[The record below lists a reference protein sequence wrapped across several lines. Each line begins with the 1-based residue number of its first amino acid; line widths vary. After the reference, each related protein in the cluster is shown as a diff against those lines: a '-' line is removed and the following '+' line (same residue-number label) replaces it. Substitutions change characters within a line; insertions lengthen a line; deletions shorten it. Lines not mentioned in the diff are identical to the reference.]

1 MSVTAPS
8 DTDPDHGDKQDR
20 DPWAE
25 LGLPRTPFLDD
36 RLAPDVDREFLR
48 KLVRDELPE
57 PAASAA
63 CRLIIAFRSWSEA
76 HKQIL
81 AEERRGPMRN

>member
-1 MSVTAPS
+1 MRVNSPS
-8 DTDPDHGDKQDR
+8 SNDRDGGDNQDR

-25 LGLPRTPFLDD
+25 LGLPYAPFLDD
-36 RLAPDVDREFLR
+36 RLAPDVDRDFLR

-57 PAASAA
+57 KDASIA

-81 AEERRGPMRN
+81 ADEGRGPTRK